1 MYNPKHE
8 PLKKVELANMIWF
21 IFGGLIIA
29 LEYVIASIF
38 LMLTVVGAS
47 FAKETLKIGSLNS
60 GPFGKRVYQKRPFG
74 QPTIF
79 LNLIWI
85 LFGGVWIA
93 LSHLILGT
101 TFAITIIG
109 IPFAQKHY
117 RMAAVALT
125 PFGAEI
131 MDD

>member
-1 MYNPKHE
+1 MT
-8 PLKKVELANMIWF
+8 WF
-21 IFGGLIIA
+21 VFGGLIIA
-29 LEYVIASIF
+29 LEYVVASVF
-38 LMLTVVGAS
+38 LLFTIVGFS
-47 FAKETLKIGSLNS
+47 FAKETLRIGSLNS

-74 QPTIF
+74 QPTVF

-85 LFGGVWIA
+85 LLGGIWIA

-101 TFAITIIG
+101 AFAITIIG

-117 RMAAVALT
+117 RLATVALT
-125 PFGAEI
+125 PFGVKI